1 MKTKTNGFRS
11 SVTSSVMA
19 LAAAAAVAAV
29 FVIAPVTGQD
39 APAPAPGGKGG
50 GGFGGKGGGGGKQAV
65 PRSRSADCRGQAGH
79 VGILEWCAAG
89 RRNQHRAGAG

>member
-39 APAPAPGGKGG
+39 APAPA
-50 GGFGGKGGGGGKQAV
+50 AA
-65 PRSRSADCRGQAGH
+65 SA
-79 VGILEWCAAG
+79 IIEPEIEPKNPLLFFISESP
-89 RRNQHRAGAG
+89 